1 MKMTL
6 RWFGSDVD
14 SVPLKYIRQ
23 IPGVKG
29 VVTTLYDIP
38 AGEVWPKERIRAIN
52 DEVEQFD
59 LKILGIE
66 SVNIHDA
73 IKVGLPERDH
83 YIENYIKT
91 LKNLSSEGIHLVCY
105 NFMPVFDWTRS
116 DLAKEREDGSTV
128 LSYNQDII
136 DQINSNRHV

>member
-38 AGEVWPKERIRAIN
+38 AGEVWPKERIRAIS

-73 IKVGLPERDH
+73 QK
-83 YIENYIKT
+83 
-91 LKNLSSEGIHLVCY
+91 
-105 NFMPVFDWTRS
+105 
-116 DLAKEREDGSTV
+116 
-128 LSYNQDII
+128 
-136 DQINSNRHV
+136 